1 LPVCQQ
7 FILMEFRPS
16 LEQMPLPLRK
26 RPGDGDCSQPRFS
39 PWPRSFDSAA
49 GARRRR
55 PIPDCQPGAIGALTS
70 TISDMQ
76 SNGPK
81 ESQDTSRHIS
91 TNPVTARRPAGL
103 EEKCKCGGTA
113 DMCGRSIR
121 AAGNYCART
130 CAVSAIGIVSKR
142 EDRPQRTSI
151 RVVQLEARM
160 ATAGEIIGVSKT
172 LRPSA

>member
-1 LPVCQQ
+1 
-7 FILMEFRPS
+7 
-16 LEQMPLPLRK
+16 
-26 RPGDGDCSQPRFS
+26 
-39 PWPRSFDSAA
+39 
-49 GARRRR
+49 
-55 PIPDCQPGAIGALTS
+55 
-70 TISDMQ
+70 
-76 SNGPK
+76 
-81 ESQDTSRHIS
+81 
-91 TNPVTARRPAGL
+91 
-103 EEKCKCGGTA
+103 
-113 DMCGRSIR
+113 MCGRSIR